1 MRSSRQSLVNF
12 CFTVAALC
20 GVTTMAQAAPDLEI
34 RAGGTGGGLG
44 AMHVLAQEYAKIAPN
59 VNVSIA
65 PSLGSSG
72 GIQALRAGALDLALT
87 GRPLGEAE
95 KGANFKT
102 FTLGRTP
109 AMFGVQTTDS
119 MVELSSAQLVNWL
132 ASASA
137 VGANGARL
145 RLVLRPPVDID
156 TKLVRALGA
165 DVSDAMTTAQN
176 RPGMI
181 VAATDKDAADA
192 IERTSGALG
201 LTTLGQVLT
210 EQRKIKGLKLN
221 GVEPTPANAENGTYP
236 IVKTLY
242 VSYKEPLAPHVK
254 GFVEFLSSAAARTL
268 LVPYGFYSA
277 DAK

>member
-12 CFTVAALC
+12 CFALASLW
-20 GVTTMAQAAPDLEI
+20 GLTTMVQAAPDLEI
-34 RAGGTGGGLG
+34 RAGGTGGGTG
-44 AMHVLAQEYAKIAPN
+44 AMRVLAQEYARIAPN

-95 KGANFKT
+95 KGTSFKT
-102 FTLGRTP
+102 FALGRTP
-109 AMFGVQTTDS
+109 AMFGVQATDS
-119 MVELSSAQLVNWL
+119 LVELSSAKLIDWL
-132 ASASA
+132 SSASP
-137 VGANGARL
+137 VSANGTRV
-145 RLVLRPPVDID
+145 RIVLRPPEDID
-156 TKLVRALGA
+156 TKLVRALGT

-192 IERTSGALG
+192 IERTAGAFG

-210 EQRKIKGLKLN
+210 EQRKIKGIKLN
-221 GVEPTPANAENGTYP
+221 GVEPTPANAANGTYP
-236 IVKTLY
+236 LVKTLY

-254 GFVEFLSSAAARTL
+254 GFIEFLSSAAARTL
-268 LVPYGFYSA
+268 LVQYGYYSA
-277 DAK
+277 DTK